1 MEVLSLNEVRQTY
14 LATLEDYLLELRITL
29 FNLLKPGV
37 LKKSGLERTLGVQQR
52 RPQLK
57 RGAEGIRV

>member
-14 LATLEDYLLELRITL
+14 VATLEDYLLELRITL

-57 RGAEGIRV
+57 